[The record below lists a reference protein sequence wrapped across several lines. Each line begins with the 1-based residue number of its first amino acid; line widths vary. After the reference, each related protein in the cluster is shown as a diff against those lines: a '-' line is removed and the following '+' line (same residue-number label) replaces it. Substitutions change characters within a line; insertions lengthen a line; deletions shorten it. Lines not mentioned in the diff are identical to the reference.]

1 MVARERKEGADTAHK
16 FIRFALT
23 SSLCTLRS
31 SPNLSVCSL
40 PRRYFS
46 SSPDL
51 TTALGGGVNLLP
63 VITNVFDAVNNIIS
77 IIDCEVAFTYF
88 LNMVDVLDAYAVPSF
103 NKIATAEITMCVL
116 LAFMFIMSRFTAY
129 VLDRPRKLWHCAET
143 NRWFRFKAAYN
154 AHVKILERKKK
165 AGVVDFAKHFLRAAI
180 PSFTLMDIAL
190 NIALAFHITMFVMVP
205 NAFMAIGGNGFRG
218 VPE

>member
-1 MVARERKEGADTAHK
+1 
-16 FIRFALT
+16 
-23 SSLCTLRS
+23 
-31 SPNLSVCSL
+31 VCSL
-40 PRRYFS
+40 ARRYFS